1 MKTVEEI
8 VALSM
13 DGGGNVAIVPFLP
26 YILQDFHELGSSAR
40 TILEAARR
48 HAPAGKRLDVLDV
61 GCGKG
66 AISILLAAELDCRC
80 LGLDAIHEFT
90 VAARARAEREGVA
103 GSCAFAS
110 GDARAIIPHLGSFD
124 VIVLGSTGPILG
136 GYFGTMT
143 ALKPHLLPDGIIIL
157 DDGYLDDGSPSDHE
171 LIVNRSTLLGEISRA
186 GMALSAEMPA
196 APPDRD
202 AEYDGQLADITR
214 RCAELEAAHPDRT
227 ALFRAYAERQRQEYR
242 NLKTDVIC
250 ATLII
255 RHA

>member
-1 MKTVEEI
+1 MKKVEEI

-13 DGGGNVAIVPFLP
+13 DGGGDVAIVPFLP

-40 TILEAARR
+40 AILEAARR

-66 AISILLAAELDCRC
+66 AVSVLLAAELGCRC

-90 VAARARAEREGVA
+90 VAARELAEREGVA
-103 GSCAFAS
+103 DRCAFAS
-110 GDARAIIPHLGSFD
+110 GDARAVIPHLGSFD

-143 ALKPHLLPDGIIIL
+143 ALKPRLRPDGIIL
-157 DDGYLDDGSPSDHE
+157 FDDGYLDDGSPSHHE
-171 LIVNRSTLLGEISRA
+171 LIVNRSALLGEISRA
-186 GMALSAEMPA
+186 GMVLSAELPA
-196 APPDRD
+196 DSSDRD
-202 AEYDGQLADITR
+202 AEYDGQLADIVR
-214 RCAELEAAHPDRT
+214 RCAELEAAHPGRRE
-227 ALFRAYAERQRQEYR
+227 LFRAYVERQRQEYR
-242 NLKTDVIC
+242 NLKTDVVC
-250 ATLII
+250 AMLVI